1 MSDHP
6 YKHVTGVAVRRLAE
20 SFFGTKAQRVYVEQ
34 DGLDHLV
41 LREIEEG
48 LRIERQSHE
57 DASYFTLQELE
68 AERAERKALRALS
81 AESLHRERALRQA
94 AETSLWAC
102 AKQLA
107 ETCSASRE
115 TQDQLTR
122 ERDTLSK
129 QLAEARDQISQDPPR
144 CHIRQSLAEAR
155 LQADRD
161 DLAAKLKLQEALY
174 GAEREA
180 NLRAGRELDVARQA
194 LTEVLQER
202 EELRR
207 ALERAETKIDR
218 VRGASGNPQGLTW
231 RHG

>member
-6 YKHVTGVAVRRLAE
+6 YKHITGVAVRRLAE

-57 DASYFTLQELE
+57 DASYFTFRELE
-68 AERAERKALRALS
+68 AEKEARKAL
-81 AESLHRERALRQA
+81 AESLHKERALRQA

-115 TQDQLTR
+115 TQDRLTR

-180 NLRAGRELDVARQA
+180 NLRAGFELDVARQA

-202 EELRR
+202 EEFRR
-207 ALERAETKIDR
+207 ALERAEAKIDR
-218 VRGASGNPQGLTW
+218 VRGAVEALKALGLDLESAL
-231 RHG
+231 G